1 MGGPASERLLSLD
14 LSAFVRS
21 SKFTQLLPPRACSMA
36 CMKAL
41 PNTLRKKMP
50 RIGRVVSLILLLPA
64 FVLLSPD
71 ESFLPGA
78 ANAQGLIRNLTA
90 RLRGETMP
98 QGIVKANGLI
108 ETAQADV
115 SSKYPGR
122 ITEISV
128 KEGAQ
133 VTIGQALARVSSPEA
148 DVTLVSPR
156 DGEVQD
162 VTAEAGDTV
171 AAGEPIATII
181 DLTDLNLTVFL
192 PAADAGKLAIGDGAR
207 VILDAAPDYVIPAV
221 VSFVASDRQVS
232 PKAVETKDERAKQ
245 MFRVNLRVDPQVVKT
260 LGGKVETGLLG
271 AGFVR
276 TKPDVIWPPELQIKL
291 PPAPVAQEVS
301 PAPAL
306 EQQPAAPAASPI
318 AQQPAPTPAPT
329 AAPEALAPSSV
340 AQDSAPASTAA
351 PAVGAPKPGSAPA
364 QAPVTVAAAP
374 PPTPAPVRQEP
385 PGSAPPVKAPTPAS
399 GAVAESTTSS
409 APVEQDVMAEFAPQS
424 VKQLAGAWAP
434 PGADCNK
441 IFQRKGRAI
450 TYRQPADLFMKAVI
464 VDPQRIRL
472 PSETC
477 ELDSAIRDGGSLK
490 LIAECANVISYT
502 SRTVYVK
509 LRSNGELVY
518 SPTGDP
524 VLATNLMRCPI

>member
-1 MGGPASERLLSLD
+1 
-14 LSAFVRS
+14 
-21 SKFTQLLPPRACSMA
+21 
-36 CMKAL
+36 
-41 PNTLRKKMP
+41 MP
-50 RIGRVVSLILLLPA
+50 RIGRIVSLILLLPA

-71 ESFLPGA
+71 ESFLPGPAA
-78 ANAQGLIRNLTA
+78 ANAQGLIRNLIA

-108 ETAQADV
+108 EAAQADV

-162 VTAEAGDTV
+162 VTAETGDTV
-171 AAGEPIATII
+171 AAGEPIATIV
-181 DLTDLNLTVFL
+181 DLTDLNMTVFL
-192 PAADAGKLAIGDGAR
+192 PAADAGKLAIGDEAR

-221 VSFVASDRQVS
+221 VSFVASDTRVS

-245 MFRVNLRVDPQVVKT
+245 MFRVNLRIDPQVVKT
-260 LGGKVETGLLG
+260 YGGKVETGLPG

-276 TKPDVIWPPELQIKL
+276 TKPDVKWPPELQIKL
-291 PPAPVAQEVS
+291 SPAPVAQEAS
-301 PAPAL
+301 PAPAAPAQ
-306 EQQPAAPAASPI
+306 EQQPAAPAASPV
-318 AQQPAPTPAPT
+318 AQQPAPTPAP
-329 AAPEALAPSSV
+329 AASPETPAPSSV
-340 AQDSAPASTAA
+340 AHDSAPASTAA
-351 PAVGAPKPGSAPA
+351 PAAGAPKPGSAPA
-364 QAPVTVAAAP
+364 QAPVTVAATP
-374 PPTPAPVRQEP
+374 PPTPAPVRQET
-385 PGSAPPVKAPTPAS
+385 PGSAPTVKAPTQAS

-441 IFQRKGRAI
+441 IFQRKGRAL
-450 TYRQPADLFMKAVI
+450 TYRQPADQFMKAVI

-472 PSETC
+472 PSATC

-490 LIAECANVISYT
+490 LIAECADVITYT

-509 LRSNGELVY
+509 LRSNDELVY